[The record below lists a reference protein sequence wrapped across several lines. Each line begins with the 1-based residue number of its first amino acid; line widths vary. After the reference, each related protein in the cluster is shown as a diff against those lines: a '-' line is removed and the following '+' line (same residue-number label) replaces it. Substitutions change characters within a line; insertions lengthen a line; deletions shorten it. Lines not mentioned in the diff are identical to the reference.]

1 VKEFWN
7 KRFMEKQYI
16 WGSKPSIIAI
26 LCEKIFKENN
36 VKDILIMGVGYGRN
50 GKYFIENGYN
60 VDGIEISEEA
70 INIGK
75 QFSQKI
81 NFINGSVLDIS
92 LNKKYDAIFCYDIM
106 QLFQKNE
113 RKRIVE
119 NCIKHCKGNGI
130 IMLSCLFNNDILFGR
145 GNEIEENTF
154 EIKEGLTVH
163 FSNEEEMKNIDEELN
178 VIKIEYSVEKI
189 EGEKERNR
197 IYGIYNIK
205 NNNRN

>member
-1 VKEFWN
+1 MKEFWN

-16 WGSKPSIIAI
+16 WGNKPCNIAI
-26 LCEKIFKENN
+26 LCEKIFKEND
-36 VKDILIMGVGYGRN
+36 VKDILIMGIGYGRN
-50 GKYFIENGYN
+50 GKYFIKNGYN

-75 QFSQKI
+75 QFAPEI
-81 NFINGSVLDIS
+81 NFINGSLLDIN
-92 LNKKYDAIFCYDIM
+92 LNKQYDAIFCYDIM

-113 RKRIVE
+113 RKMIVK
-119 NCIKHCKGNGI
+119 NCIKHCKSNGI
-130 IMLSCLFNNDILFGR
+130 IMLSCLSNNDMLFGR
-145 GNEIEENTF
+145 GNKIEENTF

-163 FSNEEEMKNIDEELN
+163 FSNEEEMKNINEGLN

-197 IYGIYNIK
+197 IYGIYNI
-205 NNNRN
+205 